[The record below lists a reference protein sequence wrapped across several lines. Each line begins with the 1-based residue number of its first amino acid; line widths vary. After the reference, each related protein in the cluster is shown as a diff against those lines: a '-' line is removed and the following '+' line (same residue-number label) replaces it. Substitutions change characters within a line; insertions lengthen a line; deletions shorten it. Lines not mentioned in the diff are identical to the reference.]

1 MKQDAT
7 VELAGGKQI
16 KFETGRMAKQASG
29 AVFTTSGDNAVL
41 ATAVASP
48 DPKEGIDF
56 FPLTVEYREFTYA
69 GGRIPGGFIKRE
81 GRPSEKEVLTSRQ
94 IDRPIRPL
102 FPEGFRNETQVVA
115 FVYSADKENDPDVLG
130 INAASCALALSDIP
144 FHGPVGA
151 VRVGLIEGSF
161 IVNPTYTERAAS
173 EINIM
178 VVGTKDGI
186 VMVESGA
193 KEISEENVV
202 GAIEFAHEEIKK
214 ICAGIEEL
222 VKVSGKTKRTVN
234 PVEVDQ
240 AYLGELTAKVGGRLR
255 DALDTEKHPKFDS
268 YALVK
273 EIKDELKKD
282 LPADDASAPKKLSKY
297 YELLRENI
305 FREQVLNDRIR
316 PDHRAF
322 DQIRE
327 VTVEIGVLPR
337 VHGSALFTRGETQ
350 ALVSATLGTTDD
362 AQRMESYEGE
372 QKRKFMLHYNFPP
385 FSVGEV
391 GRMTGVGRREIGH
404 GALAWRA
411 IEAVLPGEDES
422 PYTLRV
428 VSDILESNGSSSM
441 ASVCGASLALMA
453 AGIPL
458 KGAVAGVAMGLVKE
472 GEKYA
477 ILTDI
482 AGAEDHYGDMDFKV
496 AGTRK
501 GITALQMD
509 IKIMGITPQIMREA
523 LEQARRGRLELLDT
537 MDATISSAS
546 EQKSAFAPR
555 IHTMMIPTD
564 KIRDLIGPGGKVI
577 RGIIDATGVKIDVDD
592 TGRVNVASSDA
603 DGLSRAIQMITD
615 LTATPEVGKTY
626 LGKVVRLAEFGA
638 FVEIFPGTDGLL
650 HVSEIA
656 EHRVKEV
663 KDELREGDQILVKVL
678 AIEGTRIKL
687 SRKAVLREQREK
699 LGLPPVAESSGGGG
713 ERSERGGREGGRD
726 GNREGRRGP
735 GAPPPVA
742 PAPVAAISA
751 DGEDFAG
758 DEDLGDEDLDEEEDE
773 PNFNRADDAQPVG
786 VGQPGIAPRTPGAPI
801 TPGAGRRPG
810 GRRRRGGR
818 RPGQGGSGGGNTGGA
833 RPPQV

>member
-1 MKQDAT
+1 MKQDVV

-29 AVFTTSGDNAVL
+29 AALTSSGDNVIL

-81 GRPSEKEVLTSRQ
+81 GRPSEKEILTSRQ

-102 FPEGFRNETQVVA
+102 FPEAFRNETQVVA
-115 FVYSADKENDPDVLG
+115 FVYSADKDNDPDVLG
-130 INAASCALALSDIP
+130 INGASCALALSDIP

-151 VRVGLIEGSF
+151 VRVGLIDGNF
-161 IVNPTYTERAAS
+161 LVNPTYTERKTS
-173 EINIM
+173 ILNIM

-193 KEISEENVV
+193 KECSEEEVV

-214 ICAGIEEL
+214 ICAAIEDL
-222 VKVSGKTKRTVN
+222 VSRAGKTKRTVT
-234 PVEVDQ
+234 PVEIDHE
-240 AYLGELTAKVGGRLR
+240 YLNELYAKVGDRLK
-255 DALDTEKHPKFDS
+255 DALDTQKHPKFES
-268 YALVK
+268 YALVA
-273 EIKDELKKD
+273 EIKSELKKD
-282 LPADDASAPKKLSKY
+282 LPEGDAAAAKKLSKY
-297 YELLRENI
+297 YELLREDI
-305 FREQVLNDRIR
+305 FRKQVLNDRIR

-327 VTVEIGVLPR
+327 ITIEVGVLPR

-362 AQRMESYEGE
+362 AQRIETYEGE
-372 QKRKFMLHYNFPP
+372 QKRRFMLHYNFPP

-391 GRMTGVGRREIGH
+391 GRMSGVGRREIGH
-404 GALAWRA
+404 GALAYRA
-411 IEAVLPGEDES
+411 IEAVLPDESES

-441 ASVCGASLALMA
+441 ATVCGASLALMQ
-453 AGIPL
+453 AGIGI

-472 GEKYA
+472 GDNYA
-477 ILTDI
+477 VLSDI

-523 LEQARRGRLELLDT
+523 LAQANKGRMFLLDT
-537 MDATISSAS
+537 MDAVIATAK
-546 EQKSAFAPR
+546 EEKSAFAPR
-555 IHTMMIPTD
+555 IHTIQIPTD

-577 RGIIDATGVKIDVDD
+577 RGIVDATGVKIDVDD
-592 TGRVNVASSDA
+592 SGRVNVASSDA
-603 DGLSRAIQMITD
+603 DGLARAIQMISD
-615 LTATPEVGKTY
+615 ITAVPEIGKTY
-626 LGKVVRLAEFGA
+626 LGKVVRIAEFGA

-678 AIEGTRIKL
+678 SIEGNRIKL
-687 SRKAVLREQREK
+687 SRKAVLREQRAK
-699 LGLPPVAESSGGGG
+699 LGLP
-713 ERSERGGREGGRD
+713 EGNQIGID
-726 GNREGRRGP
+726 
-735 GAPPPVA
+735 A
-742 PAPVAAISA
+742 PAPGATSGEAA
-751 DGEDFAG
+751 DFDG
-758 DEDLGDEDLDEEEDE
+758 DEDEDFEDGEEGVEGEDE
-773 PNFNRADDAQPVG
+773 PNFNRADGVPVPAG
-786 VGQPGIAPRTPGAPI
+786 TAPGRPQGDGQ
-801 TPGAGRRPG
+801 RRPGGG

-818 RPGQGGSGGGNTGGA
+818 RPGQGGGGGNSGGGAPQGGGN
-833 RPPQV
+833 R